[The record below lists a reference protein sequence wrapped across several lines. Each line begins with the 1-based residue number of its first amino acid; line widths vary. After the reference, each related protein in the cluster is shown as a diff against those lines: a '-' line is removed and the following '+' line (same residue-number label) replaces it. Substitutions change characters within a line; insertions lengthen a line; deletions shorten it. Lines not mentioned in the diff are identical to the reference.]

1 MNRKPIP
8 GVLLKT
14 AFVGY
19 LIVLTVL
26 LLMDEPKRLVIPPT
40 FLEQFA
46 HFISFFLLAWLAMAA
61 RWPVPNWGV
70 FVLLILYA
78 MATELLQGLVG
89 WRSCEWRDWVQ
100 DVLGI
105 GAAFGGWWLFVMIN
119 SVAEAS
125 ATADKPPQQGN

>member
-8 GVLLKT
+8 SVLLKT

-26 LLMDEPKRLVIPPT
+26 LLIDKPENLLVPPM
-40 FLEQFA
+40 LLQRFA
-46 HFISFFLLAWLAMAA
+46 HFVSFFLLAWLAMAA
-61 RWPVPNWGV
+61 RWPAPSWGV
-70 FVLLILYA
+70 LVLLILYA

-89 WRSCEWRDWVQ
+89 WRSCEWGDWFQ

-105 GAAFGGWWLFVMIN
+105 GAGFAGWWLFAKI
-119 SVAEAS
+119 SSATEAS
-125 ATADKPPQQGN
+125 STAD